1 MNYNEFLRLI
11 KSECKSRN
19 LVLTIEEGAN
29 HKKLKLSNGK
39 RTTFPRH
46 GTQEV
51 GEGLRQDILKQL
63 GLK

>member
-11 KSECKSRN
+11 KRECKSRH
-19 LVLTIEEGAN
+19 LVLTVDEGAN
-29 HKKLKLSNGK
+29 HKKLKLSNGR

-46 GTQEV
+46 GTQEI

>member
-1 MNYNEFLRLI
+1 MNYNEFLRQI
-11 KSECKSRN
+11 KSECKSRS
-19 LVLTIEEGAN
+19 LTLTIEEGAN

-46 GTQEV
+46 GTQEI